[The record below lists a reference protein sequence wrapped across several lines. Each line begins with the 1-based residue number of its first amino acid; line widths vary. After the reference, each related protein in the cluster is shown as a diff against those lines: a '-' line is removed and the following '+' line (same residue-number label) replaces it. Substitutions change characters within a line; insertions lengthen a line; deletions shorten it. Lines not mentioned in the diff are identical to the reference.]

1 LHCKLSTAN
10 RQLFNRKPV
19 TRTMQPPP
27 VSINIFKNSV
37 WNLILFVI
45 QGVTGL
51 AMSILIARYLGPELM
66 GEYSYVIWLIGIIS
80 LVISLGLPNAITK
93 FLSELMG
100 SEDKA
105 HANII
110 YATLLQLQFIIAI
123 AVSIIL
129 ILLFYCNLL
138 PDRKHYYLIA
148 FLSLVPV
155 CMSAFLTAA
164 FQGLQN
170 FRIISIVGSGTS
182 LLQTALVVLC
192 IKLDAGIMG
201 LIAVLLIGGLIQTLI
216 LLKSTNLVLD
226 FTGWLKIPK
235 KLRDNVAR
243 YSLHVYWTILLSMI
257 VWQKSEIFF
266 LKMYST
272 SEAIA
277 FYSIAFNTVMILTTL
292 ASLFAAVIFP
302 VLSNFHGAGYTQ
314 GVQNIYAKS
323 IKAVIIFYLPL
334 CICFIATAKPLVVL
348 MYSAE
353 YIAVYPLLIIMVV
366 SAMFSALGIIFANVI
381 LAVNRSDV
389 QAKYVTLQAAVTI
402 VLDFVLIPPFG
413 ATGAA
418 VANSAVRI
426 ASFFVWLWIVQM
438 QLGFSFPWKEVC
450 RCIVPAIP
458 LAFILWALGSYYP
471 DSMGIVLVFLAALVI
486 YPVLLCVFKT
496 ITGDD
501 MRIVKEVATI
511 LPGPYE
517 KRVSGFVD
525 KLPIRR
531 GDRG

>member
-1 LHCKLSTAN
+1 M
-10 RQLFNRKPV
+10 KPA
-19 TRTMQPPP
+19 PI
-27 VSINIFKNSV
+27 SINIFKNSV

-80 LVISLGLPNAITK
+80 LAISMGLPNAVTK
-93 FLSELMG
+93 FLSELIG
-100 SEDKA
+100 SEGET
-105 HANII
+105 HANTM
-110 YATLLQLQFIIAI
+110 YSTLLQLQFIIAL

-138 PDRKHYYLIA
+138 PDRKDYYLIA
-148 FLSLVPV
+148 FISLIPV
-155 CMSAFLTAA
+155 CMSAFLTAV

-170 FRIISIVGSGTS
+170 FRIISIVGSAIS

-192 IKLDAGIMG
+192 IKLEAGLMG
-201 LIAVLLIGGLIQTLI
+201 LIAVLLIGGLLQTLI
-216 LLKSTNLVLD
+216 LVKSTGLALD

-243 YSLHVYWTILLSMI
+243 YSLHVYWTVLLSLI

-272 SEAIA
+272 SDAIA
-277 FYSIAFNTVMILTTL
+277 FYSIAFNAVLILTTL

-314 GVQNIYAKS
+314 GVQNIYATS
-323 IKAVIIFYLPL
+323 IKAVVIFYLPL
-334 CICFIATAKPLVVL
+334 CICFIVTAKPLIVL

-366 SAMFSALGIIFANVI
+366 SALFSALGIIFANVI
-381 LAVNRSDV
+381 LAVNRSDL

-402 VLDFVLIPPFG
+402 ALDFVLIPQFG

-418 VANSAVRI
+418 VANSAIRI
-426 ASFFVWLWIVQM
+426 ASFFVWLWVVQK
-438 QLGFSFPWKEVC
+438 QLGFSFPWREVC
-450 RCIVPAIP
+450 RCIVPAVP
-458 LAFILWALGSYYP
+458 LAAVLWGVGAYYP
-471 DSMGIVLVFLAALVI
+471 GSTGIVFVFLAALII
-486 YPVLLCVFKT
+486 YPILLFVLRT

-501 MRIVKEVATI
+501 IRIAKEVATI
-511 LPGPYE
+511 LPEPYE
-517 KRVSGFVD
+517 KRISGFID
-525 KLPIRR
+525 KLPMRR
-531 GDRG
+531 GDRD